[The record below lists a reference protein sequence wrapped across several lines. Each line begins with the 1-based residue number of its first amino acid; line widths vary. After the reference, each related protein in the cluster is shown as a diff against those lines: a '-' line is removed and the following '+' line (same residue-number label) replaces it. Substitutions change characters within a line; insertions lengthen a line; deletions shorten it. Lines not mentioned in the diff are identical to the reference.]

1 MANGSPLS
9 IGVAIVTLNAE
20 REVEPAL
27 RAVLSSPEVTRCLV
41 LDSTSTDNTV
51 ALAQKLG
58 AEVFVLPRSEFN
70 HGATREKARKLL
82 ATDVVVLLT
91 QDVIPEPGFI
101 AELVKPLLQGQ
112 AAVAYSRQLPHVG
125 AGFFEAFPREFNY
138 PATSQIRSLGDAAK
152 YGVYTFF
159 CSDSSA
165 AYVNEALDKVG
176 GFEPTL
182 TNEDYFAVA
191 RLLRAGERIAY
202 AAESR
207 VRHSHQYT
215 LAEEFRR
222 YFDTGYVRAE
232 NKWVNEL
239 AGHAEGRGAL
249 FARELFARLCRQSPW
264 LVPYA
269 ILQTAVKWLGYRVG
283 YFSIRMPTWWCR
295 SLSSQRYY
303 WNSVYCR
310 HRPRS

>member
-1 MANGSPLS
+1 MKETRPISV
-9 IGVAIVTLNAE
+9 GVAIVTLNAE

-27 RAVLSSPEVTRCLV
+27 RAVLASSVVTRCLV
-41 LDSTSTDNTV
+41 LDSSSTDGTV
-51 ALAQKLG
+51 ALVERLG
-58 AEVFVLPRSEFN
+58 AEVHVLPRAEFN

-82 ATDVVVLLT
+82 ATDIVVLLT
-91 QDVIPEPGFI
+91 QDVIPEDDFI
-101 AELVKPLLQGQ
+101 AELIKPIQRGEV
-112 AAVAYSRQLPHVG
+112 AVAYSRQLPHTG

-138 PATSQIRSLGDAAK
+138 PAVSNVRSLADTARH
-152 YGVYTFF
+152 GVYAFF

-165 AYVNEALDKVG
+165 AYSNEALAKIG

-202 AAESR
+202 VAESR
-207 VRHSHQYT
+207 VRHSHRYT
-215 LAEEFRR
+215 LGQEFRR

-232 NKWVNEL
+232 NGWVNEL

-249 FARELFARLCRQSPW
+249 FAKEMFARLGRQAPW

-269 ILQTAVKWLGYRVG
+269 LLQTGVKWLGYRVG
-283 YFSIRMPTWWCR
+283 YFSVRMPLWWCHW
-295 SLSSQRYY
+295 LSSQRYY

-310 HRPRS
+310 HRRK